1 MQNPKIF
8 NLLVNVAGALV
19 GLVVVGY
26 IAYSAMR
33 SDAASPCST
42 RFPAPTRFA
51 LKTSQGTPLT
61 PIQLQARV
69 GARERGVLEN
79 AAVVPD
85 SGAPTGEALEVQL
98 RRSGKDAKGKPPAL
112 NGVDFRWSPPGMAAA
127 TAACLTYSVWLPE
140 GFAFSGGGLLPG
152 IFGGQAPAPGPASSS
167 TPGKAGF
174 GTRIMWAADGLALLQ
189 IETDTTEF
197 RSLDTPSFLLQ
208 PGRWIKIEQEV
219 VLNAPGQSDG
229 IVRLWGDG
237 ELVSE
242 EGQQALRSDA
252 KSAISG
258 VRAEIIYL
266 RAPDKAGM
274 LRVSPFEMAWR

>member
-8 NLLVNVAGALV
+8 NLLVNIVGALV
-19 GLVVVGY
+19 GLFIVGY

-51 LKTSQGTPLT
+51 LKTSQGTLLT
-61 PIQLQARV
+61 PIQLQARA

-79 AAVVPD
+79 ATAVPASD
-85 SGAPTGEALEVQL
+85 APTGEALEVQL
-98 RRSGKDAKGKPPAL
+98 RRSGKVAKGKPPAL
-112 NGVDFRWSPPGMAAA
+112 NGVDFRWSPPGKAAA
-127 TAACLTYSVWLPE
+127 NAACLTYSVWLPD
-140 GFAFSGGGLLPG
+140 GFAYGAGGLLPG

-167 TPGKAGF
+167 APGKAGF
-174 GTRIMWAADGLALLQ
+174 GTRIMWAADGQALLQ

-197 RSLDTPSFLLQ
+197 RTLDTSSFLLQ

-237 ELVSE
+237 KLVSE

-258 VRAEIIYL
+258 VQSEIIYL
-266 RAPDKAGM
+266 REPDKAGM
-274 LRVSPFEMAWR
+274 LRISPFEMAWR